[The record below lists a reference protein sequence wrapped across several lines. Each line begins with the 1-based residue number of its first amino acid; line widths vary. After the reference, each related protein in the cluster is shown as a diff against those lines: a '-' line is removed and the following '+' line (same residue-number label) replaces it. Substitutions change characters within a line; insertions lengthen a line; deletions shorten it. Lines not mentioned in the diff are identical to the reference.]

1 MKSHAS
7 KKKTRVTPHNKKKKK
22 TKPKKKKKV
31 SQHNA
36 IYARFTREKFWL
48 VRDGSNN
55 WILIVKPSVLSYFK
69 TFDIKADKSS

>member
-1 MKSHAS
+1 MARFKIKNTCHPPRQ
-7 KKKTRVTPHNKKKKK
+7 KKKRQNQ
-22 TKPKKKKKV
+22 KKKKKV

>member
-7 KKKTRVTPHNKKKKK
+7 TKKYVSSPTTEKKKKDK
-22 TKPKKKKKV
+22 TKKKKV

>member
-1 MKSHAS
+1 MKSHA
-7 KKKTRVTPHNKKKKK
+7 KKKKHASHHKTKKKKKK
-22 TKPKKKKKV
+22 TKKKKKV